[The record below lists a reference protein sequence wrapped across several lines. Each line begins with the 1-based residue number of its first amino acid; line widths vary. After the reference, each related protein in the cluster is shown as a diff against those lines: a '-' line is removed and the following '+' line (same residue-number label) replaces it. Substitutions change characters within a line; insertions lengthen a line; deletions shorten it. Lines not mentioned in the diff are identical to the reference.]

1 MTLSDG
7 GRASFREKQIH
18 ATSQGSEEEIRV
30 ILEVT
35 LFFLLL
41 CTLLLVPTRWS
52 QSGSVEFH
60 CAIRLDG
67 AAEINLREEQFFFC
81 STTQTIKTKTKTK
94 TMTMSQ
100 NQAIFHGWVTFLHTD

>member
-1 MTLSDG
+1 MHFVKDRAVEFDKEMVLLLLEHAMTLSDG
-7 GRASFREKQIH
+7 GRASFIEKQIH

-30 ILEVT
+30 ILEVQ

-81 STTQTIKTKTKTK
+81 SLQ
-94 TMTMSQ
+94 Q
-100 NQAIFHGWVTFLHTD
+100 RQ